1 MTTDSAPLT
10 CSECRRGIDCCC
22 FCDKDSCQTAV
33 CYSCL
38 MIALR
43 LAIPQP
49 HAHGG

>member
-1 MTTDSAPLT
+1 MTTDPTLLT
-10 CSECRRGIDCCC
+10 CTECRRGINCCC
-22 FCDKDSCQTAV
+22 FCDEDNCRTAL

-43 LAIPQP
+43 LAIPLP